1 MGSVYKCQMD
11 FDVEDVLEELRDKVA
26 TVAGVTLTGNRLTMR
41 WYKDDQLV
49 DVHMIIESVTTPAEA
64 AQQSAVS
71 DKIGEFLQKYPECSE
86 ELYFL
91 EHGEHSK

>member
-1 MGSVYKCQMD
+1 MGSIYKCQIESD
-11 FDVEDVLEELRDKVA
+11 EASVLEELRCKIA
-26 TVAGVTLTGNRLTMR
+26 GIAGVTLTGNRLTVR

-64 AQQSAVS
+64 KQQSAIS
-71 DKIGEFLQKYPECSE
+71 DKIGEFLEKYPECSE